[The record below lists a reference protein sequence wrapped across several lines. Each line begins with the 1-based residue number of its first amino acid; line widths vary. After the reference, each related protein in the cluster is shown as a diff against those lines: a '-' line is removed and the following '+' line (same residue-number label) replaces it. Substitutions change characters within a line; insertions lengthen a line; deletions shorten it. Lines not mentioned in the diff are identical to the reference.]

1 MSESTPDTTPKTIDT
16 NKGPEVIPAKTTTT
30 PRPSVA
36 TTPSPAQIKE
46 ATEHLAKINSF
57 IFGPSFNGKS
67 GYNPYQWAA
76 DKNLM
81 GLTAD
86 LENNPTSTTI
96 AKILSIPAD
105 EPPKVVNPKSPR
117 VDIFFEEQ
125 RRKAAADKE
134 AALSSTKKNS

>member
-1 MSESTPDTTPKTIDT
+1 MADTTPTL
-16 NKGPEVIPAKTTTT
+16 PAKDTT
-30 PRPSVA
+30 PTKT
-36 TTPSPAQIKE
+36 TTPSPSQIKE